1 MSQEKSDLSFN
12 FEGTT
17 CEIWGDAKEKEM
29 AWCLPRASGAGSC
42 RPVLSLVR
50 AIAVL
55 VPAGS
60 LQLSGEGGRAPR
72 LSRAKVEG

>member
-17 CEIWGDAKEKEM
+17 CEIWGDAKKKEM

-55 VPAGS
+55 VRV
-60 LQLSGEGGRAPR
+60 GEGGRAPR